1 MRMKD
6 AGLDWTPAAGQ
17 YVHDPEGVVDR
28 PSPFGER
35 IYFIL
40 NYEYFMTLL
49 GGAESFHRHMVWLP
63 TLDQMLRLLTAE
75 SLSTLDPRRPRT
87 DAYRLWLSGRT
98 GAAANDADA

>member
-1 MRMKD
+1 MKD

-35 IYFIL
+35 IFFIL

-49 GGAESFHRHMVWLP
+49 GGVESFHRRMVWLP
-63 TLDQMLRLLTAE
+63 TLDQMLPLLPAGALLT
-75 SLSTLDPRRPRT
+75 LSPQRPRT
-87 DAYRLWLSGRT
+87 DAYRLWLSGRR